1 MLEADR
7 KDALVDLVE
16 VHQLQEVDE
25 ESQAVVHGEVLP
37 ASFFARDY
45 QVVFGLQLVT
55 QREDKALGMLL
66 ALTDEKHPTHKRPRR

>member
-37 ASFFARDY
+37 ASFFALRGRG
-45 QVVFGLQLVT
+45 QSQLGCTVKYSPPLLKERVSL
-55 QREDKALGMLL
+55 RE
-66 ALTDEKHPTHKRPRR
+66 